1 MKRFINKILNLNV
14 AIIFLFTLMVPFNWH
29 DSSNSLP
36 GRITFVIN
44 LIGEIGLLF
53 WMYAIC
59 YMSVKILNGK
69 NIQIY
74 AMKLYIY
81 NAIGLLFIFLLFYI
95 FDSIDLSKYATQ
107 NEIEKGELFTYKRIL
122 VVLLIAILFLIVS
135 MYRNTI
141 KLLTS
146 AEYNEEQSFGD
157 YYPTFLILLFLPW
170 IAVWIIHS
178 KVSRLKLQLT

>member
-1 MKRFINKILNLNV
+1 M
-14 AIIFLFTLMVPFNWH
+14 
-29 DSSNSLP
+29 
-36 GRITFVIN
+36 
-44 LIGEIGLLF
+44 
-53 WMYAIC
+53 
-59 YMSVKILNGK
+59 
-69 NIQIY
+69 Y

-95 FDSIDLSKYATQ
+95 FDSIDPSKYATQ

-122 VVLLIAILFLIVS
+122 VVLLITILFLIVS

-146 AEYNEEQSFGD
+146 AEYSEEQFFGD